1 VDSTLPTALCR
12 ATKRGVCVHGFGD
25 GQNIENASDWKESYS
40 RSTVINEIDQHECS
54 LVLTANCTSG
64 SFAWEDHC
72 MIIYILQLED
82 DEVSEEFQ

>member
-1 VDSTLPTALCR
+1 MHQTGKSLTPEAQLSMKLISMNFD
-12 ATKRGVCVHGFGD
+12 
-25 GQNIENASDWKESYS
+25 
-40 RSTVINEIDQHECS
+40 TVINEIDQHECS